1 MLVFLN
7 SWGEINKNGFGLDC
21 FSLNLDCRPRHLWTL
36 NFLFMN
42 FGDSWSAV
50 ANPTV
55 PLAICADEWRLD
67 GQPAGATVVD
77 AVVGFDFAEWLSWI
91 RQSCLPPMHFVAASF
106 FCFFFHLTQF
116 AINQSM
122 YLDVFLKNMFLVS
135 FTSLWNSN
143 QRYWRWCLC
152 RRALGWCTL
161 CSSFTEIFS
170 VFPSSLCSKNDC
182 SVWHLLP
189 IIGVTPAMLPASRPH
204 MLRRILMASW
214 IWEDKKAWSFSKPE
228 TITMNTL
235 LTMAKNKTK
244 TKTQK

>member
-106 FCFFFHLTQF
+106 FCFFFSPDP
-116 AINQSM
+116 ICNQSINV
-122 YLDVFLKNMFLVS
+122 LGRFFWKTCFWFPSLHFGIPIKDTEGDACAEGRWADARCAAVSLK
-135 FTSLWNSN
+135 
-143 QRYWRWCLC
+143 
-152 RRALGWCTL
+152 
-161 CSSFTEIFS
+161 FS
-170 VFPSSLCSKNDC
+170 VFSPVRCVAKMTAVYDTCCQSL
-182 SVWHLLP
+182 V
-189 IIGVTPAMLPASRPH
+189 
-204 MLRRILMASW
+204 
-214 IWEDKKAWSFSKPE
+214 
-228 TITMNTL
+228 
-235 LTMAKNKTK
+235 
-244 TKTQK
+244 